1 MLRKI
6 FCTALLFTF
15 NHTLAAT
22 DVIVLGTGTPTPDAE
37 RAGAGIAVVVNGEA
51 YLFDAGSGTHFRA
64 IQAMG
69 KYEMPALTPQEINY
83 IFVTHLHSDHI
94 HDLDNFAMARWWGRP
109 DTLNIYGPE
118 GLAGYID
125 NISSM
130 GEIEGRIRA
139 AGTPPQL
146 VTNRKGF
153 RPQAYEISAGL
164 VFENADIRVEAFTV
178 PHGDIKPAFG
188 YKVITA
194 DKTIVIS
201 GDTTYSEEIAR
212 QAADADLLFH
222 EVISG
227 DLLSSMSEFWQDYH
241 GSSHTV
247 TQDVA
252 KVANAARP
260 GTVVLYHILFIG
272 QSAEGMVAEVT
283 RDYNGKVVLAN
294 DLDRF

>member
-1 MLRKI
+1 MLRKLV
-6 FCTALLFTF
+6 CLLGVLAF
-15 NHTLAAT
+15 NCSLAAT
-22 DVIVLGTGTPTPDAE
+22 DVIVLGTGTPTPDPG
-37 RAGAGIAVVVNGEA
+37 RAGAGIVVVVNGEA
-51 YLFDAGSGTHFRA
+51 YLFDAGSGVHFRA
-64 IQAMG
+64 VEAMG
-69 KYEMPALTPQEINY
+69 KYNLPELTPQNINY

-109 DTLNIYGPE
+109 EKLNIYGPE
-118 GLAGYID
+118 GLDGYID
-125 NISSM
+125 NISAM

-139 AGTPPQL
+139 AGTPPEL
-146 VTNRKGF
+146 ITDRKGF
-153 RPQAYEISAGL
+153 RPVSHEIQPGV

-188 YKVITA
+188 YKVTTA

-201 GDTTYSEEIAR
+201 GDTTYSEEVAR
-212 QAADADLLFH
+212 QAQGADLLFH

-227 DLLSSMSEFWQDYH
+227 DLLSTMSEFWQQYH
-241 GSSHTV
+241 GTSHTV

-252 KVANAARP
+252 KIANAAKP

-272 QSAEGMVAEVT
+272 QSPEGLVAEIT